1 MAAPSRFTKVG
12 LQNRIG
18 TAQNTQ
24 DSYLQTFEF
33 PVAAIASAAEQ
44 DTGVAAPTKS
54 IQVVSAYLYVN
65 TAEASAAA
73 KTLTVG
79 TTTGSGADALGATSV
94 AATGPIGTPV
104 TAAFV
109 GGGNWSFTLAGAD
122 FAELDAVCVVTVLAT
137 DT

>member
-1 MAAPSRFTKVG
+1 MASPSRFTKVG
-12 LQNRIG
+12 LQGRTG
-18 TAQNTQ
+18 VVANTQ
-24 DSYLQTFEF
+24 DSYEQTFEF
-33 PVAAIASAAEQ
+33 PVLAVASAAEQ
-44 DTGVAAPTKS
+44 DTGIAAPTKS
-54 IQVVSAYLYVN
+54 IQVLSAYLYVN
-65 TAEASAAA
+65 TAEATAVA

-79 TTTGSGADALGATSV
+79 TTAGSGADALGATSV

-137 DT
+137 DA